1 MLAARV
7 GVAGT
12 LVGGDN
18 GLVAG
23 ANLVAGQRP
32 RIVGQ
37 PGPGLAQTHTGES
50 LDMIVPAEGPM
61 LPEALQ
67 RIDRWLRGHRND
79 QAHAIDAEVIEPRLT
94 LRAALGSVVPFH
106 VISGYRFPAPNAR
119 LAAARGGVASNSR
132 HLAGRA
138 IDVRL
143 PGVEQARLRVAAP
156 AMLAGGVGF

>member
-1 MLAARV
+1 MLK
-7 GVAGT
+7 
-12 LVGGDN
+12 
-18 GLVAG
+18 
-23 ANLVAGQRP
+23 P
-32 RIVGQ
+32 
-37 PGPGLAQTHTGES
+37 HTGKS
-50 LDMIVPAEGPM
+50 LDMIMPAEGSM

-79 QAHAIDAEVIEPRLT
+79 QAHAIDAEVIEPWLT

-119 LAAARGGVASNSR
+119 LAAARGGVANNSR

-143 PGVEQARLRVAAP
+143 PGVERARLRVAAP